1 MSRPNKQ
8 VTAQAC
14 EMHFNWSPGIGDP
27 TIGGWVTVALYL
39 LTSFSCWRSAGLVRM
54 QHARMLRESRAWR
67 SISCLFLALGI
78 NKQLDLQSALTE
90 VGRILAQAQ
99 GWYAQREVVQLD
111 FILLVAVACL
121 IAAIVL
127 VILVRRS
134 PLSTWLALIGTAM
147 VLCFVF
153 IRAASFHHF
162 DRFIGSRVFGLRWNW
177 IVEMSG
183 ISLVLLASQWRQVR
197 LTRVS

>member
-1 MSRPNKQ
+1 MKVKSLSFNRSSGRDGAVKTAIKLKQHPTLCPLTRQNRPLFE
-8 VTAQAC
+8 V
-14 EMHFNWSPGIGDP
+14 P
-27 TIGGWVTVALYL
+27 
-39 LTSFSCWRSAGLVRM
+39 
-54 QHARMLRESRAWR
+54 
-67 SISCLFLALGI
+67 SCLFLALGI

-99 GWYAQREVVQLD
+99 GWYAQREAVQLD

-121 IAAIVL
+121 IAPIVL
-127 VILVRRS
+127 IILVRRS
-134 PLSTWLALIGTAM
+134 PLSTSLALIGTAM

-177 IVEMSG
+177 ILEMSG

-197 LTRVS
+197 LLRV